1 MTTRLWWRAPVFLRL
16 YDQMALKLG
25 VEIEAEVAGALV
37 KDDLGHGV
45 FAVEVAGGL
54 ARILPL
60 LGQIL
65 ASL

>member
-1 MTTRLWWRAPVFLRL
+1 
-16 YDQMALKLG
+16 MALGLG
-25 VEIEAEVAGALV
+25 VEVEAEVAGALV

-45 FAVEVAGGL
+45 FAFEVAGGL

-65 ASL
+65 LAGL